1 MARFQITGINDKRD
15 FCQCCGKSGLQR
27 VVWILDTE
35 TGDEKHFGTS
45 CAAKPA
51 KGFDLDKEIKAAVRS
66 INEALKLAYSRAFR
80 AYKADGGK
88 MINGSDNKGSPI
100 AWPAD
105 QARYDALRD
114 IEVRKV
120 YV

>member
-15 FCQCCGKSGLQR
+15 FCECCGKSGLQR

-66 INEALKLAYSRAFR
+66 VNEALKMAYGR
-80 AYKADGGK
+80 AYRAYRMGGGL
-88 MINGSDNKGSPI
+88 MVNGRDAKGSPI
-100 AWPAD
+100 ASPANQD
-105 QARYDALRD
+105 LYNTIRD
-114 IEVRKV
+114 IEVAKV
-120 YV
+120 YA